1 MIDVKP
7 SIVAALNA
15 NAALIT
21 LLGAGTR
28 ITQTIADSADLMPRI
43 TLFELGNTDSLYVD
57 DAAYASE
64 IDIQID
70 IWNKIVAGIAFVSPS
85 KIAIQ
90 VDLTMKSL
98 NFKRMSSIDLYEDDL
113 GIWHK
118 ALRYS
123 TNKTIGSD

>member
-7 SIVAALNA
+7 SIATALMA

-21 LLGAGTR
+21 LIGTGPR
-28 ITQTIADSADLMPRI
+28 ITQTVADSTNPFPRI
-43 TLFELGNTDSLYVD
+43 TFFELGNTDSLYVD
-57 DAAYASE
+57 DAAYSSE

-70 IWNKIVAGIAFVSPS
+70 IWNKIVAGVTFVSPS

-98 NFKRMSSIDLYEDDL
+98 NFKRMSTQDLYEDDT

-118 ALRYS
+118 AMRYS
-123 TNKTIGSD
+123 TNKII

>member
-7 SIVAALNA
+7 SILTALLA
-15 NAALIT
+15 NAALIA
-21 LLGAGTR
+21 LLGTGPR
-28 ITQTIADSADLMPRI
+28 ITQTVAHSTNPYPRI
-43 TLFELGNTDSLYVD
+43 TFFELGNVDSLYVD

-70 IWNKIVAGIAFVSPS
+70 IWNKIVDPATFKSPS
-85 KIAIQ
+85 TIAIQ

-98 NFKRMSSIDLYEDDL
+98 GFKRMTSMDLYEDDTSV
-113 GIWHK
+113 WHK